1 LHSHNIILKVINRA
15 DMSISINSL
24 SYIHPDQEV
33 QFEGLDLSVAKGDK
47 AALVGNN
54 GAGKST
60 LLQILAFEL
69 PASSGEVVLTDK
81 PWFVPQHLGQFDDLT
96 IAAALG
102 VDKKLT
108 ALKAIIAG
116 NADTLL
122 CEELD
127 DDWEIEDKVHRAL
140 THWDIAHLSAEQKM
154 NELSGGEKT
163 KVFLAGI
170 DIWQPAI
177 ILLDEPTNHLDVDSR
192 SRLYDFISTSRS
204 TILIVSHDRI
214 LLNLISKTI
223 EISRFG
229 LEAYGGNYDFYVEQK
244 GMKLNA
250 LQSNLEEQSKSLK
263 QAQQK
268 AREQA
273 EQRQKKEV
281 RGKAQG
287 LTNSLP
293 RIIAGGLKSK
303 AEQSTAKVLEKHQE
317 KTSGI
322 TENIQQLRSQIQ
334 QYQILRIDI
343 GTSGLHQGKLLLDVQ
358 NINFSYG
365 GKPLWDPLTF
375 QVRSAERI
383 RISGK
388 NGTGKTTLL
397 RMINAELESSQGF
410 ISRSDFN
417 YLYLDQDYTLINR
430 SLSVFQQ
437 ISAFNSRHLEEHQ
450 LKSLLIYSQFSR
462 ESWDRK
468 TADLSGG
475 EKMKLS
481 LCCLAVA
488 NNTPDMLILDEPT
501 NNLDLQSLQILS
513 DSIKSYNGTIV
524 VVSHDQQFIN
534 DIRIDKEICLKA
546 MTL

>member
-1 LHSHNIILKVINRA
+1 LHSHSIILKVINRA

-24 SYIHPDQEV
+24 TYIHPDQEV

-69 PASSGEVVLTDK
+69 PASSGEVVVTDK

-122 CEELD
+122 FEELD

-214 LLNLISKTI
+214 LLNLISKMI

-430 SLSVFQQ
+430 SLSVFEQ

-513 DSIKSYNGTIV
+513 ASIKSYNGTIV